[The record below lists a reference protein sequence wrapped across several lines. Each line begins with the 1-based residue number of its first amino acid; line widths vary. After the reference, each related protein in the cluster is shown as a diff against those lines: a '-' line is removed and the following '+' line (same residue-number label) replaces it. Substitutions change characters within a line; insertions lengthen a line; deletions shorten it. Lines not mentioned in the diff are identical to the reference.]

1 MKADRISRKAAAAV
15 LSLTLVASMSAVL
28 ATATDYATS
37 PDYNQPRESTY
48 SSGSDSSSSGGGSI
62 ASSTGGGASSGG
74 GSSTAGNNANTASN
88 NNANTASNNNASQGD
103 SHEDAPAASILTAAT
118 VEAAINSGN
127 TTVGL
132 AEDNNGNVTLMED
145 TLAAIVESGV
155 EVTIEVTPSSKNEIA
170 YSVGIDPDMIP
181 DDYSGSINIGM
192 NISRGNHSANGV
204 RVPVR
209 SVVVQ
214 PTASGDLGVTLQVTI
229 PKKEFKNMKASKVR
243 PYIITGTGK
252 NKKVELMPKD
262 AYKINNDGSIT
273 IYVDNGDAA
282 IVLSDKNIAKAA
294 RKHGTAK

>member
-88 NNANTASNNNASQGD
+88 NNASQGD

-118 VEAAINSGN
+118 VEAAINSEN

-181 DDYSGSINIGM
+181 DDYNGSINIGM
-192 NISRGNHSANGV
+192 NISRGNSSANGV

-229 PKKEFKNMKASKVR
+229 PKKAFKNMKASKVR

-252 NKKVELMPKD
+252 NKKVELMPED